1 MQQRYNIFYIT
12 FSMLFVF
19 FSSCSENKNVIP
31 QKTMSAIISEMYLA
45 DKYIENIPEYRA
57 QMDSLYLYEAVTA
70 RHGYTYDDYRT
81 SVKYYLQ
88 KGDALK
94 KMHKKAKELLT
105 QRQDRLNEIMT
116 KEQGMEID
124 FWALDSL
131 AEKDLNNLWKE
142 PYLRTLQWLSMY
154 NKTEQSKS
162 WRFTDSTAADVPQ
175 NPIWWINNIRLQRSG
190 YIDSIYPP
198 LLKDYIIAKENDNAQ
213 NGNLSGKHNG
223 AKKMIPAKQ
232 IEKPISKNRPDAK
245 SQVKRRRPAG
255 ETFMV
260 KPLK

>member
-1 MQQRYNIFYIT
+1 MF
-12 FSMLFVF
+12 FVF

-31 QKTMSAIISEMYLA
+31 QKIMSAIISEMYLA

-70 RHGYTYDDYRT
+70 RHGYTYNDYRT

-88 KGDALK
+88 KGDVLK
-94 KMHKKAKELLT
+94 KMHKKAKELLS

-154 NKTEQSKS
+154 NKTEQSES
-162 WRFTDSTAADVPQ
+162 WRFTDTTEADVPQ
-175 NPIWWINNIRLQRSG
+175 NPIWWINNIRLQSAG

-198 LLKDYIIAKENDNAQ
+198 LLKDYRIAEENGSAKS
-213 NGNLSGKHNG
+213 GNLQSKGND

-232 IEKPISKNRPDAK
+232 IEELIPKNKPGANSPA
-245 SQVKRRRPAG
+245 KRRRPAG
-255 ETFMV
+255 ETFIA

>member
-1 MQQRYNIFYIT
+1 MQQRYNIFYII

-70 RHGYTYDDYRT
+70 RHGYTYNDYHT

-131 AEKDLNNLWKE
+131 AEMDLNTLWKE

-154 NKTEQSKS
+154 SEAKQPES
-162 WRFTDSTAADVPQ
+162 WRFTDTTAADIPQ
-175 NPIWWINNIRLQRSG
+175 NPVWWINNIRLQSAD

-198 LLKDYIIAKENDNAQ
+198 LLKDYRIAKENDNAK
-213 NGNLSGKHNG
+213 NGNLPGKDSN

-232 IEKPISKNRPDAK
+232 IKELTHKNKPDAK
-245 SQVKRRRPAG
+245 SPNKRRRPAG

-260 KPLK
+260 QPFK